1 MGNLNVFNFLDVKN
15 LLQLSFPNAAQVGL
29 NSCVLFFQN
38 GIKSEPSNESFW
50 MIFPRRTIQSCSRV
64 LRFWYIQ
71 SSAVISAAKDT
82 ILALPDCYCIKN
94 Q

>member
-50 MIFPRRTIQSCSRV
+50 MIFPDAQSKAALVSFGFGTSSPQLLFQWPRTQFLLCQIATV
-64 LRFWYIQ
+64 
-71 SSAVISAAKDT
+71 
-82 ILALPDCYCIKN
+82 
-94 Q
+94 